1 MLLLFIG
8 EFYVR
13 FLLLNMLFLRLLF
26 SNLRSVV
33 VAIFLLVFVNL
44 LCINILIVFIYFNN

>member
-33 VAIFLLVFVNL
+33 VAIFCLFLLT
-44 LCINILIVFIYFNN
+44 CCALIY

>member
-13 FLLLNMLFLRLLF
+13 LLLLIMLFLRLLF

-33 VAIFLLVFVNL
+33 VVIFCFFFVNL
-44 LCINILIVFIYFNN
+44 LCINIFNCIYIF